1 MNEKEQ
7 KKRPAKVKDHSCG
20 SETITVGQQLD
31 LWFIV
36 FCTEMMYFGF
46 GYSLYLMK
54 ASLKPA
60 ALILASMA
68 SALALTEYAPT

>member
-1 MNEKEQ
+1 MNEREQ

-36 FCTEMMYFGF
+36 FCTEIVYLVF

-60 ALILASMA
+60 ALTLLSMA

>member
-1 MNEKEQ
+1 MNEKRA
-7 KKRPAKVKDHSCG
+7 KKRPAKVKEHSCG

-36 FCTEMMYFGF
+36 FHIEMMYFGF

-60 ALILASMA
+60 ALTLLSIA
-68 SALALTEYAPT
+68 SAFTLTEYAPT